1 MFLMGGESTNGARL
15 GIIADIW
22 ERPLGLLCGSWLS
35 SINVLKKR
43 RHLETP
49 RPAIDPHWKNET
61 HVDGLLSGRC
71 ARFIKEERIW

>member
-1 MFLMGGESTNGARL
+1 MFLMGGENANGARL

-43 RHLETP
+43 RHLETHC
-49 RPAIDPHWKNET
+49 PAIDPHWQNR
-61 HVDGLLSGRC
+61 SPC
-71 ARFIKEERIW
+71 

>member
-35 SINVLKKR
+35 SINILKKR

-49 RPAIDPHWKNET
+49 CPVIEAIDPHWQNE
-61 HVDGLLSGRC
+61 SPRW
-71 ARFIKEERIW
+71 RFIEWMLCKVH